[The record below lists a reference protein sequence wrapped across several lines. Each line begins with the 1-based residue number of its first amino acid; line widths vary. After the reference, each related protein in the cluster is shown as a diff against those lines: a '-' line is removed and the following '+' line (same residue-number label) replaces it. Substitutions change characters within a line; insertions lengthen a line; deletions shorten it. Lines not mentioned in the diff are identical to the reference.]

1 MSNEAKKI
9 FLAGLGTAA
18 LTWEK
23 AGEVINDLI
32 EKGRLSVD
40 EGKEL
45 SQELKR
51 NITEKGT
58 ETKDNVLQKID
69 DIRPLTKEG
78 LKEVLGEMN
87 YATKADILELKRMIE
102 KLEEKLGAE
111 TEI

>member
-23 AGEVINDLI
+23 AGDVINELI
-32 EKGRLSVD
+32 EKGKLSVD

-51 NITEKGT
+51 NIEQKGA
-58 ETKDNVLQKID
+58 ETKENIKQKMD
-69 DIRPLTKEG
+69 DIKPLTKEG
-78 LKEVLGEMN
+78 LKEILVEMN

-102 KLEEKLGAE
+102 KNIKSENE
-111 TEI
+111 

>member
-18 LTWEK
+18 ITWEK
-23 AGEVINDLI
+23 AGEVISDLI

-51 NITEKGT
+51 NITDKGT

-78 LKEVLGEMN
+78 LSEILGEKN
-87 YATKADILELKRMIE
+87 YATKADILKRNLKI
-102 KLEEKLGAE
+102 
-111 TEI
+111 